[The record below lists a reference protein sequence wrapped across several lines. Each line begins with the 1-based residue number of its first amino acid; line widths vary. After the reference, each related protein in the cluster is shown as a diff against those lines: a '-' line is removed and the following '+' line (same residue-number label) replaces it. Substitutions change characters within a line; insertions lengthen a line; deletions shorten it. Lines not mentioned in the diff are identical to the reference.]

1 MTRDACVLLDRA
13 DPLGAMRNQFL
24 LDDGVIYLDGNSL
37 GALSHTAVKQVRTL
51 LEEEWGRGLI
61 RSWNEVGWIDAP
73 RRIGDKLAALLG
85 ADPGE
90 VIVADST
97 SVNLFKLLAGAA
109 RLRPERPVILTEV
122 ENFPTDLYLA
132 AGVVDLLGGGRE
144 VRAVPRTELRESLD
158 QRVAL
163 LMLTHVDYCSGY
175 MHDMRALTE
184 AAHHAGALVLWDLS
198 HSAGAVPLNLNA
210 CAVDLAV
217 GCGYKYLNGG
227 PGAPA
232 YLYVSRHLQPEMHSP
247 LWGWMGHASPFDFS
261 PTYAPGG
268 SIARYL
274 CGTPPML
281 AMAALE
287 AALDLWLR
295 VDLETAWR
303 KSRALSELLIRLV
316 DERGADLGLS
326 VASPRDPRVR
336 GSHVAI
342 RHAESYR
349 IMRALIDRGVIGD
362 FRPPDLM
369 RLALTPLYTRFVD
382 VWDAVDR
389 LVEVVAGRDYEAPAY
404 ARRLAVT

>member
-1 MTRDACVLLDRA
+1 VQIDQA
-13 DPLGAMRNQFL
+13 DPLGAIRAEFL
-24 LDDGVIYLDGNSL
+24 LDDGIIYLDGNSL
-37 GALSHTAVKQVRTL
+37 GALGHAAIKQVRTL
-51 LEEEWGRGLI
+51 LEAEWGRGLI
-61 RSWNEVGWIDAP
+61 RSWNEAGWIDAP
-73 RRIGDKLAALLG
+73 RRIGDKLARLLG
-85 ADPGE
+85 AEPGA

-109 RLRPERPVILTEV
+109 RLRHERPIILTEA

-132 AGVVDLLGGGRE
+132 AGAVDLLGSGRE
-144 VRAVPRTELRESLD
+144 VRTVPRTELRASLD

-175 MHDMRALTE
+175 LHDMRELTA
-184 AAHHAGALVLWDLS
+184 AAHGVGALALWDLS

-210 CAVDLAV
+210 CGVDLAI

-232 YLYVSRHLQPEMHSP
+232 YLYVSRQLQRELRSP
-247 LWGWMGHASPFDFS
+247 LWGWMGHAAPFDFS
-261 PTYAPGG
+261 PSYTPGDGIAPF
-268 SIARYL
+268 L

-281 AMAALE
+281 SMAALE
-287 AALDLWLR
+287 AAIDLWLR
-295 VDLETAWR
+295 VDLETVWR
-303 KSRALSELLIRLV
+303 KSRALSDLLIRLV
-316 DERGADLGLS
+316 DERGTDLGFS
-326 VASPRDPRVR
+326 VASPRDPRER

-342 RHAESYR
+342 RHAQGYR

-382 VWDAVDR
+382 IWDAVDR
-389 LVEVVAGRDYEAPAY
+389 LVEVVAGRAYEAPEY
-404 ARRLAVT
+404 AQRLVVT

>member
-13 DPLGAMRNQFL
+13 DPLGAMRDQFV

-37 GALSHTAVKQVRTL
+37 GALSHPAIKQVRAL
-51 LEEEWGRGLI
+51 LEAEWGRGLI
-61 RSWNEVGWIDAP
+61 RSWNEAGWIDAP

-122 ENFPTDLYLA
+122 ETFPTDLYLA

-158 QRVAL
+158 GRVAL

-232 YLYVSRHLQPEMHSP
+232 YLYVSRHLQPEMRSP

-261 PTYAPGG
+261 PTYAPGDG
-268 SIARYL
+268 IARYL

-287 AALDLWLR
+287 AALDLWLS

-316 DERGADLGLS
+316 DERGADLGFS
-326 VASPRDPRVR
+326 VASPRDPWVR

-342 RHAESYR
+342 RHPEGYR
-349 IMRALIDRGVIGD
+349 IMRALIARGVIGD

-389 LVEVVAGRDYEAPAY
+389 LVEVVAGRAYEAPPY
-404 ARRLAVT
+404 AQRLAVT